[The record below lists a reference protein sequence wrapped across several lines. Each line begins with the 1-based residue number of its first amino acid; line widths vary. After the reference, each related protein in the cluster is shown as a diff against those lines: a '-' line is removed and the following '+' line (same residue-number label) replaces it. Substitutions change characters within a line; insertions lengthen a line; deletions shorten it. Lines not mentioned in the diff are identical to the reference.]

1 VESNI
6 CHGARVFGQYLKRT
20 GNIHRALLRYNGCVV
35 SANTPNCHR
44 YPSKVFRAA
53 RQVRRD
59 LLAWDEAVGQAN
71 GQTVGQADG
80 QAGPAE
86 DQQQ

>member
-1 VESNI
+1 
-6 CHGARVFGQYLKRT
+6 
-20 GNIHRALLRYNGCVV
+20 VV

-59 LLAWDEAVGQAN
+59 LLAWDEADGQVFGRSD
-71 GQTVGQADG
+71 GQTVGPGTRGAGGDG
-80 QAGPAE
+80 QE
-86 DQQQ
+86 Q